1 MRTTFNAM
9 YREAAAGIES
19 SAQRL
24 SEFQRQ
30 VSTGKRIDKPSD
42 DPSGTATAI
51 TERTQLGTV
60 EQYSRAAASVSSR
73 LTVVDTV
80 LSDIVDKLTAAS
92 TAAVAARGSGGTP
105 AQREA
110 SAQALEGIRDTLF
123 ENFNT
128 SFQGSYVFGGA
139 NASNPPFRK
148 DTITG
153 AVLPYEGSANE
164 VFVDIDDNRSVKV
177 SMDGDKVV
185 RGTAGPDVFAALDS
199 LVAAARAGDND
210 AIGTGLETLTQAFQR
225 VTTAQSRVG
234 ADLSTLGD
242 QQLRLSQMKLAAQ
255 QRVDKVEAANMAE
268 AITGM
273 TQSQAAYEAAL
284 GAVGSVTRVSLM
296 DYLK

>member
-1 MRTTFNAM
+1 M
-9 YREAAAGIES
+9 YREAGSGIES

-24 SEFQRQ
+24 AEFQRQ

-51 TERTQLGTV
+51 TERTQLATV
-60 EQYSRAAASVSSR
+60 EQYSRSAASVSSR

-92 TAAVAARGSGGTP
+92 TAVVAARGTNKTP

-110 SAQALEGIRDTLF
+110 AAQELQGIRDTLF

-128 SFQGSYVFGGA
+128 TFQGAYIFGGA

-148 DTITG
+148 DTVTG
-153 AVLPYEGSANE
+153 EVLPYEGSTAE
-164 VFVDIDDNRSVKV
+164 VFVDIDDSRSVKV
-177 SMDGDKVV
+177 AMDGSTVV
-185 RGTAGPDVFAALDS
+185 RGTTGPDVFAALDS
-199 LVAAARAGDND
+199 AIAAARAGDND
-210 AIGTGLETLTQAFQR
+210 ALGVGLETINAAFQR
-225 VTTAQSRVG
+225 ATTTQSRVG

-273 TQSQAAYEAAL
+273 TQAQAAYEAAL
-284 GAVGSVTRVSLM
+284 GAVGSITRVSLM